1 MNEKK
6 KNIMKTR
13 EELFADADK
22 EARKNKKAALKADN
36 QRQKKDKSA
45 KKADKKTDKKAKASL
60 IEAVNSDKAKKN
72 NVKSPAQHSER
83 KSDKSGQRKAKAAP
97 SAYAPAAKKSTV
109 SEKRAEKGE
118 KKLKVMF
125 FGGVGE
131 IGKNMT
137 ALEYDDTIIVVDCGM
152 AFPDNEINPGI
163 DSVIPDYSYLV
174 ENARKVKGVM
184 LTHAHEDHL
193 GGLPYFLKDVP
204 VTVYASAMSIA
215 FLENKLKRNGFPEA
229 DTKVVDDGEVVE
241 IGPFKVEFVAVTHS
255 VAGSFALSI
264 TTPKGVVFMTG
275 DFKIDHTPVDGRH
288 MNLTRIAEIGK
299 KGVLLLMQDSTNV
312 ERPGYTMSESAVG
325 KSLDN
330 VFRDNVG
337 RRIIVATFA
346 SNVHRVQQIINVALK
361 YSRRVAFSGTS
372 MQYMTEIAKKLKA
385 LTLPEDKVVDLDKIS
400 GIPDDRLCIIA
411 TGTQGEPESAL
422 TRMSNDEFKR
432 VVIGPNDTVILSAS
446 TIPGN
451 ERSIYKVINNLCKRG
466 AKVIYESLY
475 EVHSS
480 GHACREELKMMFDLI
495 KPKFF
500 IPVHGEY
507 RHLKKHAELAE
518 ELGIPYENILLP
530 ELGFCVEVSHSGLK
544 RRPDVKSGA
553 VMLVGDTE
561 AEESMMTDRRK
572 LAAEGVV
579 IAVVNV
585 QENSVDIMV
594 KGLNITDKFSEE
606 LKTAVMIKIAAG
618 DFEDLPVEDADKAVR
633 KTLTKLFYRNLKHC
647 PLIVPVIIGL

>member
-1 MNEKK
+1 MKERKK
-6 KNIMKTR
+6 KILKNG
-13 EELFADADK
+13 DAAV
-22 EARKNKKAALKADN
+22 ERNTPKAGGKVE
-36 QRQKKDKSA
+36 SA
-45 KKADKKTDKKAKASL
+45 KAKRKTAS
-60 IEAVNSDKAKKN
+60 A
-72 NVKSPAQHSER
+72 ER
-83 KSDKSGQRKAKAAP
+83 KSVRLGAAARKEGKGAVTAARKSKTAPKKSENIVESGFKTVKGSVKRKAETPVIKA
-97 SAYAPAAKKSTV
+97 TV
-109 SEKRAEKGE
+109 SEKRREKGE

-163 DSVIPDYSYLV
+163 DCVIPDYGYLA
-174 ENARKVKGVM
+174 ENSRRVKAVL

-193 GGLPYFLKDVP
+193 GGLPYFLKDVRVP
-204 VTVYASAMSIA
+204 VYASAMSIA
-215 FLENKLKRNGFPEA
+215 FLEHKLRRNGFKEP
-229 DTKVVDDGEVVE
+229 DGRVVDDGTVVE

-255 VAGSFALSI
+255 VAGSLALSI
-264 TTPKGVVFMTG
+264 GTPKGVVFMTG

-288 MNLTRIAEIGK
+288 MNLIRIAEIGK

-312 ERPGYTMSESAVG
+312 ERPGYTMSESSVG

-330 VFRDNVG
+330 VFRDNAG

-346 SNVHRVQQIINVALK
+346 SNIHRVQQIINVALK

-385 LTLPEDKVVDLDKIS
+385 LNLPEDKVVDLDKIS

-422 TRMSNDEFKR
+422 TRMSNDDFKR
-432 VVIGPNDTVILSAS
+432 VVIGSNDTVILSAS

-451 ERSIYKVINNLCKRG
+451 ERSIYKVINNLCKKG
-466 AKVIYESLY
+466 ASVIYESLY

-480 GHACREELKMMFDLI
+480 GHACREELKMMFELL
-495 KPKFF
+495 KPKYF

-518 ELGIPYENILLP
+518 EMGIPFSNILIP
-530 ELGFCVEVSHSGLK
+530 ELGFCVEVSAQGLK

-561 AEESMMTDRRK
+561 AEEDIMVDRRK
-572 LAAEGVV
+572 LASEGVV

-594 KGLNITDKFSEE
+594 KGLNIAEKFAEE
-606 LKTAVMIKIAAG
+606 LKNAVMLKIAAG
-618 DFEDLPVEDADKAVR
+618 DFEELPVEEADKAVR
-633 KTLTKLFYRNLKHC
+633 KTMTKLFYKNLKHC

>member
-1 MNEKK
+1 M
-6 KNIMKTR
+6 
-13 EELFADADK
+13 
-22 EARKNKKAALKADN
+22 KNKIKSSEVRDSAMSDEATSV
-36 QRQKKDKSA
+36 QKKSRRRPKQETKIKSA
-45 KKADKKTDKKAKASL
+45 SKGTQPSRRKRGAEKSAAVREAASAKAQPKQKP
-60 IEAVNSDKAKKN
+60 ARAARNSSAAE
-72 NVKSPAQHSER
+72 SPR
-83 KSDKSGQRKAKAAP
+83 G
-97 SAYAPAAKKSTV
+97 
-109 SEKRAEKGE
+109 
-118 KKLKVMF
+118 KLKVMF

-137 ALEYDDTIIVVDCGM
+137 AIEYNDCIVVIDAGM

-163 DSVIPDYSYLV
+163 DCVIPDYAYFN
-174 ENARKVKGVM
+174 ENRSKVKAVL

-204 VTVYASAMSIA
+204 VPVYGSAMSLA
-215 FLENKLKRNGFPEA
+215 FLENKLKRNGFKEA
-229 DTKVVDDGEVVE
+229 DCRIVDDGESVQ
-241 IGPFKVEFVAVTHS
+241 IGPFKIEFVAVTHS
-255 VAGSFALSI
+255 VAGSLALAVG
-264 TTPKGVVFMTG
+264 TPKGVIFFTG

-288 MNLTRIAEIGK
+288 MNLERIAEIGK

-330 VFRDNVG
+330 VFRDNAN

-346 SNVHRVQQIINVALK
+346 SNIHRVQQIINVAIK

-372 MQYMTEIAKKLKA
+372 MQYMTEIARKLNA
-385 LTLPEDKVVDLDKIS
+385 LTLPPDRVVELDKIS
-400 GIPDDRLCIIA
+400 QIPDDRLCIIA

-422 TRMSNDEFKR
+422 TRMANDDFKK
-432 VVIGPNDTVILSAS
+432 VVIGPDDTVILSAS

-451 ERSIYKVINNLCKRG
+451 ERSIYKVINNLCKKG
-466 AKVIYESLY
+466 ANVIYESLY

-480 GHACREELKMMFDLI
+480 GHACREELKMMFALI
-495 KPKFF
+495 KPRYF

-518 ELGIPYENILLP
+518 LMGIPHENILIP
-530 ELGFCVEVSHSGLK
+530 ELGFRVEVSASGLK
-544 RRPDVKSGA
+544 RLPDVKSGS

-561 AEESMMTDRRK
+561 AGETMMTDRRK
-572 LAAEGVV
+572 LASEGVV

-585 QENSVDIMV
+585 QGEPSVDLMV
-594 KGLNITDKFSEE
+594 KGLTLTEKFSEE
-606 LKTAVMIKIAAG
+606 LKSAVMYKIAGG
-618 DFEDLPVEDADKAVR
+618 DFEDMTVEEADKSVR
-633 KTLTKLFYRNLKHC
+633 KTLTKLFYRNLRHC